1 MTGATSAGGA
11 GGAAAAGVAI
21 EAVGLGMQ
29 YRNRRGGGWALR
41 DCSFRLP
48 AGRVCALVGPNG
60 AGKSTLLALAAGFLR
75 PAEGAIRVLGAAPGQ
90 ARARV
95 AFVAQDKPLYPQLT
109 VAGTLWAGAELN
121 PDSWDQDTAERV
133 AGDLPRDATVR
144 TLSGGQRTRLA
155 LALALGKRPEL
166 LLLDEPMADLDP
178 LARHQLMGALM
189 AEAAEHSTTIVM
201 SSHILGE
208 LENAC
213 DYLLLVDGGRVR
225 LGGETDDLLTA
236 HALLTGPVRDT
247 APHTVVESRTA
258 GRVQTTLVRRQGP
271 VDTAVWEAAEPSLE
285 ELLLAHLRSPE
296 APALLTP
303 SAEAG
308 TGAGI
313 DAREEVTA

>member
-1 MTGATSAGGA
+1 MTGATSTAGA
-11 GGAAAAGVAI
+11 GGAAAAGAAI
-21 EAVGLGMQ
+21 EAVGLGMK
-29 YRNRRGGGWALR
+29 YRSRRGGGWALR

-75 PAEGAIRVLGAAPGQ
+75 AAEGTIRVLGAAPGE

-121 PDSWDQDTAERV
+121 PDTWDQDTAERI

-178 LARHQLMGALM
+178 LARHRLMGALM

-225 LGGETDDLLTA
+225 LGGETDDLLA
-236 HALLTGPVRDT
+236 VHALLTGPVRDT
-247 APHTVVESRTA
+247 APHTVVESRTT
-258 GRVQTTLVRRQGP
+258 GRTQTTLVRRQGL
-271 VDTAVWEAAEPSLE
+271 VDTSVWDAAEPSLE

-308 TGAGI
+308 K
-313 DAREEVTA
+313 EVAA